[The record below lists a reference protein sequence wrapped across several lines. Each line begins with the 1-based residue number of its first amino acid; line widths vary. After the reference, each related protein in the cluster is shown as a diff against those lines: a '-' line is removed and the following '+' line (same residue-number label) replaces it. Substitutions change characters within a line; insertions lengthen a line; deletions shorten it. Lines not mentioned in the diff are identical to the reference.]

1 MDVQVPAGLHNVLVQ
16 KSKRGDKYLFEQKI
30 RLADDGLKKIEAK
43 LIVEPFFNNLKNA
56 EAGDLDAML
65 ALTMIYEGEITAYEY
80 ADKTD
85 DEKYKYAQEQ
95 LFKWNRKLAEA
106 GRPAEMF
113 SVAEAYLKGTGVE
126 ADKAEAERWFKQGF
140 ALARQKADSGDAD
153 SMVVLGRAY
162 FLGKNVPKDKAAG
175 MMWFRKARQAGSI
188 TATKL
193 LNAIGENNNY

>member
-1 MDVQVPAGLHNVLVQ
+1 
-16 KSKRGDKYLFEQKI
+16 
-30 RLADDGLKKIEAK
+30 
-43 LIVEPFFNNLKNA
+43 
-56 EAGDLDAML
+56 
-65 ALTMIYEGEITAYEY
+65 
-80 ADKTD
+80 
-85 DEKYKYAQEQ
+85 
-95 LFKWNRKLAEA
+95 
-106 GRPAEMF
+106 MF